1 MPLLPRSV
9 RRPPDA
15 EALTVYRPLR
25 SPRPAAPRGQLARGR
40 DGRWWYRTDTD
51 TDTDAGRGSDAGPD
65 ARPRTGEREEGLPAL
80 LRPDLDHALRRRVEL
95 LARMERADHA
105 DGGLVPLVEAFC
117 MVGSREI
124 VDLETGL
131 HAAHQAWRASRRPGA
146 APGAWIPAPRAL
158 ARVAESLRPGGGSA
172 PEA

>member
-15 EALTVYRPLR
+15 DALTVYRPLR

-51 TDTDAGRGSDAGPD
+51 AGPGTAGRRRA
-65 ARPRTGEREEGLPAL
+65 GEREDGTLPAL

-172 PEA
+172 PVA